1 MAAGAPRPFFIL
13 MRRHL
18 PVRVDRRRITLV
30 GETYMKRVAQS
41 VLIVVWISGGPS
53 IAAIIGVASQTGAKV
68 LAGQRRPAPDISPEE
83 KIKPLIVMLTAKFSD
98 PDEEMFGAGII
109 FGLGIDRIYIATAN
123 HLVRKGQ
130 QEAQSLRVRF
140 KRLPGE
146 EIEAKLLKDAAP
158 ELDLAVLAVENLARL
173 GKLPFGPFDQLG
185 DPSSLKRGDSLYS
198 VGNPRGRQWYLNVTP
213 DKVAGKSGSE
223 ISFEAAFIEP
233 GHSGGALLD
242 ERMEMVGMIKASNPP
257 EGVAANIQSV
267 LDTLKQWGY
276 PVSLMRRQYSSK
288 PMPSETT
295 IAKAGAVFTT
305 PEAAVETFL
314 AAAATRDLDQ
324 LSQCFSDKA
333 PGEWDGLRNKTAGKQ
348 ELDQLAEFV
357 QGARVGNAKVSP
369 DGIAATVPVRFKA
382 RDEIINMIKTV
393 NGWRIVDF

>member
-1 MAAGAPRPFFIL
+1 MIRFALKA
-13 MRRHL
+13 
-18 PVRVDRRRITLV
+18 
-30 GETYMKRVAQS
+30 
-41 VLIVVWISGGPS
+41 VWIIGGMS
-53 IAAIIGVASQTGAKV
+53 LAAFDVASQTGAEV
-68 LAGQRRPAPDISPEE
+68 LAGQRQPAPDISPEE
-83 KIKPLIVMLTAKFSD
+83 KVKPLIVMLTAKFSD
-98 PDEEMFGAGII
+98 PDEERFGAGII
-109 FGLGIDRIYIATAN
+109 FGLGTDRIYIATAN

-146 EIEAKLLKDAAP
+146 EIEAKLLKDADP
-158 ELDLAVLAVENLARL
+158 DLDLAVLAVANLARL

-213 DKVAGKSGSE
+213 DKVAGKSGSA
-223 ISFEAAFIEP
+223 ISFESAFIEP

-276 PVSLMRRQYSSK
+276 PVSLRRRQSLT
-288 PMPSETT
+288 PPP
-295 IAKAGAVFTT
+295 IAPPIVKANAVFTT
-305 PEAAVETFL
+305 PEASIETFL
-314 AAAATRDLDQ
+314 AAAAAGDLDR

-333 PGEWDGLRNKTAGKQ
+333 PGEWDGLRNKTAGKR

-357 QGARVGNAKVSP
+357 QGAIVGNANLSR
-369 DGIAATVPVRFKA
+369 DGVTATVPVRFRA
-382 RDEIINMIKTV
+382 RDETIKMINTP

>member
-1 MAAGAPRPFFIL
+1 
-13 MRRHL
+13 
-18 PVRVDRRRITLV
+18 
-30 GETYMKRVAQS
+30 MKRVVQS
-41 VLIVVWISGGPS
+41 VLMAVWIFGGPS
-53 IAAIIGVASQTGAKV
+53 IAAMIGVASQTGAKV

-98 PDEEMFGAGII
+98 PDEERFGAGII
-109 FGLGIDRIYIATAN
+109 FGLGNDRIYIATAN

-146 EIEAKLLKDAAP
+146 EIEAKLLKDADP
-158 ELDLAVLAVENLARL
+158 DLDLAVLAVANLARL

-213 DKVAGKSGSE
+213 DKVAGKSGSA
-223 ISFEAAFIEP
+223 ISFESAFIEP

-276 PVSLMRRQYSSK
+276 PVSLMRRQNSLN
-288 PMPSETT
+288 PLPNETT
-295 IAKAGAVFTT
+295 IAKARAGFTT
-305 PEAAVETFL
+305 PEAAIETFL
-314 AAAATRDLDQ
+314 AAAAARDLDR

-333 PGEWDGLRNKTAGKQ
+333 PGEWDGLRNKTAGKK
-348 ELDQLAEFV
+348 ELDQLADFV
-357 QGARVGNAKVSP
+357 QGAIVGNANLSR
-369 DGIAATVPVRFKA
+369 DGVTAIVPVRFRA
-382 RDEIINMIKTV
+382 RDETIKMINTV

>member
-1 MAAGAPRPFFIL
+1 
-13 MRRHL
+13 
-18 PVRVDRRRITLV
+18 
-30 GETYMKRVAQS
+30 MKRVAQS
-41 VLIVVWISGGPS
+41 VLIAVWIFGGPS
-53 IAAIIGVASQTGAKV
+53 IAAMIGVASQTGAKV
-68 LAGQRRPAPDISPEE
+68 LAGQRQPAPDISPEE

-98 PDEEMFGAGII
+98 PDEERFGAGII
-109 FGLGIDRIYIATAN
+109 FGLGNDRIYIATAN
-123 HLVRKGQ
+123 HLVRKGH

-140 KRLPGE
+140 KRLPVE
-146 EIEAKLLKDAAP
+146 EIEAKLLKDADP
-158 ELDLAVLAVENLARL
+158 DLDLAVLAVANLARL

-213 DKVAGKSGSE
+213 DKVAGKSGSA
-223 ISFEAAFIEP
+223 ISFESAFIEP

-276 PVSLMRRQYSSK
+276 PVSLMRR
-288 PMPSETT
+288 
-295 IAKAGAVFTT
+295 IAKVRAIFTT
-305 PEAAVETFL
+305 PEAAIETFL
-314 AAAATRDLDQ
+314 AAAATRDLER
-324 LSQCFSDKA
+324 LSQCFADNA
-333 PGEWDGLRNKTAGKQ
+333 PREWDRLRNKTAGKQ

-357 QGARVGNAKVSP
+357 QGALVGDAKLSP
-369 DGIAATVPVRFKA
+369 DGITATVPVRFRA
-382 RDEIINMIKTV
+382 RNEIIKMINTV